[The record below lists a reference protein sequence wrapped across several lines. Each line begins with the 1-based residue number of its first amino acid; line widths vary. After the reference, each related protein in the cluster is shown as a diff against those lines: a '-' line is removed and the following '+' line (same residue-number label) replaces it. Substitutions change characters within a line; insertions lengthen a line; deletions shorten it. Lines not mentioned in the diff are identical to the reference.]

1 MEKRKLE
8 NTWNINSWKK
18 FDLLQQPNWPSD
30 IEYKNAINKIVDLP
44 SLILSN
50 DIYDFK
56 SRLKKVTEGKAFL
69 LQGGDCAETF
79 KGFNE
84 NNIKNKLKILFQMS
98 TIISY
103 GSSVD
108 VLKVGRMAG
117 QFSKPRSSN
126 TEIINGV
133 ALPSYRGDG
142 INNINFTLND
152 RTPNPNR
159 LIKAYNQSLAT
170 INLIKSL
177 IKDEFKNLD
186 YLSFWDNNI
195 LYKPG
200 IKDRFDKTITRIDKS
215 LKFLNVLG
223 PKIDL
228 FDQKRFNEFYISHE
242 SLILDYESALT
253 KNSGL
258 NYFNAS
264 THMLWLGDRTRN
276 INSAHVEYL
285 SGVINPIGIKCG
297 PSLNIEDLKLIINKL
312 NPINELG
319 KIVLICRFGN
329 KEINQML
336 PKLIKMITKNQFNVI
351 WTCDPMHGN
360 TYQSKS
366 NYKTRNFKT
375 IIDELKKFFA
385 IHNSHSSHVGGVHF
399 EFTPKDVTECVGGIR
414 NIKEE
419 DLHINY
425 ETACDPRLNHE
436 QSIEL
441 AFMITDLINK
451 KDYSD
456 D

>member
-30 IEYKNAINKIVDLP
+30 IEYKNTINKIVDLP

-50 DIYDFK
+50 DIYNFK
-56 SRLKKVTEGKAFL
+56 GRLKKVAKGKAFL

-84 NNIKNKLKILFQMS
+84 ENIKNKLKILFQMS

-126 TEIINGV
+126 TETINGI

-142 INNINFTLND
+142 INDINFTLND
-152 RTPNPNR
+152 RTPNPKR
-159 LIKAYNQSLAT
+159 LIKAYNQSLST

-215 LKFLNVLG
+215 LKFLNVLD

-253 KNSGL
+253 KSSSL

-297 PSLNIEDLKLIINKL
+297 PSLNI
-312 NPINELG
+312 
-319 KIVLICRFGN
+319 
-329 KEINQML
+329 
-336 PKLIKMITKNQFNVI
+336 
-351 WTCDPMHGN
+351 
-360 TYQSKS
+360 
-366 NYKTRNFKT
+366 
-375 IIDELKKFFA
+375 
-385 IHNSHSSHVGGVHF
+385 
-399 EFTPKDVTECVGGIR
+399 
-414 NIKEE
+414 
-419 DLHINY
+419 
-425 ETACDPRLNHE
+425 
-436 QSIEL
+436 
-441 AFMITDLINK
+441 
-451 KDYSD
+451 
-456 D
+456 

>member
-8 NTWNINSWKK
+8 NTWNVNSWKK
-18 FDLLQQPNWPSD
+18 FDLLQQPNWPSHIKYED
-30 IEYKNAINKIVDLP
+30 TINEIVNLP

-50 DIYDFK
+50 EIYDFK
-56 SRLKKVTEGKAFL
+56 GRLKKVAKGEAFL

-84 NNIKNKLKILFQMS
+84 ENIKNKLKILFQMS

-103 GSSVD
+103 GSSID

-117 QFSKPRSSN
+117 QFAKPRSSI

-133 ALPSYRGDG
+133 TLPSYRGDG
-142 INNINFTLND
+142 INDINFTLND
-152 RTPNPNR
+152 RTPNPKR

-195 LYKPG
+195 LCKPG
-200 IKDRFDKTITRIDKS
+200 IKDRFDKTITRIGKS

-242 SLILDYESALT
+242 SLILDYEAALT
-253 KNSGL
+253 KNSNL

-285 SGVINPIGIKCG
+285 SGLINPIGIKCG
-297 PSLNIEDLKLIINKL
+297 PLLNIEDLQLIINKL

-329 KEINQML
+329 KDVNQML
-336 PKLIKMITKNQFNVI
+336 PKLIHMITKNKFNVI

-375 IIDELKKFFA
+375 IINELKQFFA
-385 IHNSHSSHVGGVHF
+385 IHNSNSSNVGGVHF

-441 AFMITDLINK
+441 AFTITDLINK
-451 KDYSD
+451 KDYSND
-456 D
+456 